1 MAEKIYDLKIVAAKI
16 REQLKSEFPNCVFS
30 VTKDSL
36 SIDIRLMSAD
46 FDPFVNEDDKKRGYL
61 SINKYYINKDD
72 RLTDK
77 AKEVL
82 ERAVKISDQYN
93 WNNSDPMTDYFD
105 VNFYLHLS
113 VGNSKTNKPFEI
125 KSSKPSK
132 PSRPN
137 SSQDELVYE
146 FKGWKMFKKIVKGK
160 VLFVVV
166 KDKETPVN
174 KEQWT
179 EIKSDVYLQTGFKWN
194 FGNFSKWESLPDG
207 VFAKFEEIFAKYYP
221 TQDKPQQEPT
231 PQQEEEKPQPI
242 YGENRPNGTPI
253 NDEWLKELTK
263 TYTYPK
269 DVLFKRERLIIL
281 DELEARLENTK
292 EDFDKD
298 TENYLRN
305 NVNFLFSSIDSG
317 DGEVNLL
324 EGLAPMNFSNKE
336 QKRNSYRELL
346 DRVLEIGGFNGRLDA
361 IYGVEIT
368 VDGEANTDG
377 DKEYEEKLSIEEKRP
392 VRYENIFH
400 GGLLK
405 AYTWWGLMNA
415 IEIARNFLND
425 EFECSFKYAQFT
437 QKFVDAF
444 SEILVTLKR
453 KNGDEEKA
461 NMYFRGL
468 GDKFIYLL
476 KFGSYTGLYAN
487 SFTAG
492 YTLLYKLKNEQEGY
506 LEYVKEIDIFGN
518 GFVDAK
524 YYLPQLQEQFPN
536 LFPKPNEQEGTDK
549 EVLEKQ
555 TSALTMLLDYG
566 GDTLTQDER
575 DTLEKQISA
584 LKTLI
589 NLI

>member
-1 MAEKIYDLKIVAAKI
+1 MAEKKLKDSQIIKNKLEA
-16 REQLKSEFPNCVFS
+16 EFPNLKFS
-30 VTKDSL
+30 VTRDSFANGHSVDVVILGGNVQAFVDPNSEDNNGSVNIYHYESDDSL
-36 SIDIRLMSAD
+36 TPEMKAVIKKILQIAESVESYGRHSSAY
-46 FDPFVNEDDKKRGYL
+46 FHL
-61 SINKYYINKDD
+61 SIGK
-72 RLTDK
+72 
-77 AKEVL
+77 
-82 ERAVKISDQYN
+82 
-93 WNNSDPMTDYFD
+93 W
-105 VNFYLHLS
+105 
-113 VGNSKTNKPFEI
+113 NKPYVFDA
-125 KSSKPSK
+125 SKPSK

-166 KDKETPVN
+166 KDKETPTN
-174 KEQWT
+174 REQWT

-549 EVLEKQ
+549 ELLEKQ
-555 TSALTMLLDYG
+555 TDALSMLLDYG
-566 GDTLTQDER
+566 GDTLTQDQK

>member
-30 VTKDSL
+30 ITKDSL
-36 SIDIRLMSAD
+36 SIDIRLMSAN
-46 FDPFVNEDDKKRGYL
+46 FDPFVDEDDKKRGYL
-61 SINKYYINKDD
+61 SINKYSLDRDD

-93 WNNSDPMTDYFD
+93 WDNSDIMTDYFD

-113 VGNSKTNKPFEI
+113 IGNSKTDKPFEM

-166 KDKETPVN
+166 KDKETPTN
-174 KEQWT
+174 REQWT
-179 EIKSDVYLQTGFKWN
+179 DIKSDVYLQTGFKWN
-194 FGNFSKWESLPDG
+194 FGNFSKWETLPDG

-242 YGENRPNGTPI
+242 YGENNPSRPLI

-263 TYTYPK
+263 TYTNPK
-269 DVLFKRERLIIL
+269 DVLLKKRRLMIL
-281 DELEARLENTK
+281 AELEARLENTK
-292 EDFDKD
+292 KDFDDD

-317 DGEVNLL
+317 YGEVNLL

-361 IYGVEIT
+361 IYGVEVT
-368 VDGEANTDG
+368 VDGEANTDFN
-377 DKEYEEKLSIEEKRP
+377 KEYEEKLSIEEKRP
-392 VRYENIFH
+392 VRYENIFC
-400 GGLLK
+400 GGLLN
-405 AYTWWGLMNA
+405 YRTWYGLRSA
-415 IEIARNFLND
+415 INIAKNFIND
-425 EFECSFKYAQFT
+425 EFECSFKYPDFTDKFKKAFTSADVELKDEDGKLEKLQF
-437 QKFVDAF
+437 
-444 SEILVTLKR
+444 
-453 KNGDEEKA
+453 
-461 NMYFRGL
+461 YFRGL
-468 GDKFIYLL
+468 GDKYIYLIG
-476 KFGSYTGLYAN
+476 KSYFGLYAN
-487 SFTAG
+487 SFMAG
-492 YTLLYKLKNEQEGY
+492 MNLLYKLKNAKEGY
-506 LEYVKEIDIFGN
+506 LSYVKDIDPFGY
-518 GFVDAK
+518 GLTDAK
-524 YYLPQLQEQFPN
+524 EYLPQLMQMFPN

-549 EVLEKQ
+549 ELLEKQ
-555 TSALTMLLDYG
+555 TDALSMLLDYG
-566 GDTLTQDER
+566 GDTLTQDQK